1 MGQRELRRD
10 LSAVFPDIRDKD
22 GNLCLENITAKTRM
36 ERHQQLMDQAVE
48 GCVSQ
53 AQIAHEISGGNGLIN
68 MNVLWELADSQYL
81 IKNVLERAKGLINGV
96 VSGAG
101 LPIKL
106 AELTSQFKVFY
117 YPIVSSGRALQI
129 LIKRG
134 YDKYKEYMG
143 GVIYEDPWFAGGH
156 CGFSNTDEVGKPQS
170 PYAKVVELRKVLN
183 ANGLDNVPIIIAGG
197 VWSLVN
203 RLGQILLDGLDLL
216 ITNLFINSTM
226 MGVLSLSKTIP
237 STINGIVS
245 TLVNIFSP
253 NFTILYAQGKKDE
266 LLKSVKQSMKI
277 MGVITNLPVIVL
289 LLCGKDFYA
298 LWQPTVDT
306 NSLYI
311 LSVMGCGC
319 IIFSGGINCIYN
331 IFTVVNKLRANSIV
345 VIVSGLLSTL
355 VVYILVNTTSLGV
368 YAVAGVSTAF
378 SILRNLLFTAPYGAK
393 CLGIK
398 WYSFYPDII
407 RPVIYVAVTYAI
419 GYFTINNFAA
429 QGWIALVVKAAVTAV
444 MAVFIGYFAILGK
457 DERAIVKNIV
467 KTKILKKRS

>member
-1 MGQRELRRD
+1 MKELKLLDLCGKTVFPLFEGGRGVNVSNGQTAGAWAKENCVGTF
-10 LSAVFPDIRDKD
+10 SAVFPDIRDKD
-22 GNLCLENITAKTRM
+22 GNLCLENITAKTRQ

-197 VWSLVN
+197 VWSLNDWQDYINNPEIGNVGFQFGT
-203 RLGQILLDGLDLL
+203 RPMLTKESPISQAWKKLMLHL
-216 ITNLFINSTM
+216 NLEDVVIQD
-226 MGVLSLSKTIP
+226 
-237 STINGIVS
+237 
-245 TLVNIFSP
+245 FSP
-253 NFTILYAQGKKDE
+253 TGFLSSAIKNSFIMKLFDRKNSEIPFSKEQNAEFSEPVTYSKNTTYYVRKEDLHIVDEQAKKGKTCLSVTPDNTLIFLTKDE
-266 LLKSVKQSMKI
+266 KMQDMEDI
-277 MGVITNLPVIVL
+277 RD
-289 LLCGKDFYA
+289 C
-298 LWQPTVDT
+298 
-306 NSLYI
+306 
-311 LSVMGCGC
+311 CGC
-319 IIFSGGINCIYN
+319 LSACKFSSWSSHTGTTGKVPDLRSFCIRKSLIEVGHKGNILDNILFSGKNAFKFKTDPLFNRGNWP
-331 IFTVVNKLRANSIV
+331 SIKEL
-345 VIVSGLLSTL
+345 IEAIKSG
-355 VVYILVNTTSLGV
+355 
-368 YAVAGVSTAF
+368 
-378 SILRNLLFTAPYGAK
+378 R
-393 CLGIK
+393 
-398 WYSFYPDII
+398 
-407 RPVIYVAVTYAI
+407 
-419 GYFTINNFAA
+419 
-429 QGWIALVVKAAVTAV
+429 
-444 MAVFIGYFAILGK
+444 
-457 DERAIVKNIV
+457 
-467 KTKILKKRS
+467 